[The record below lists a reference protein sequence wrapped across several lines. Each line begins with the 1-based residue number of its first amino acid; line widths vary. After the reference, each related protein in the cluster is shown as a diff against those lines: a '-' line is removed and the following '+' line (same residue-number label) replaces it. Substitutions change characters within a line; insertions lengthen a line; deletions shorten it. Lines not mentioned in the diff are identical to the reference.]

1 MPFSPLIPPKP
12 LDHWSFIS
20 LLADILR
27 LPEETVILTHL
38 YINTYLYYC
47 PYLISSAGHR
57 RIQEQQ
63 HLGTES
69 RGSNSQNYQLE
80 SDYGTGPGSS
90 SSVLSTS
97 SESASSAYGVKL
109 ATERENDDTREGE
122 IDGIRA
128 CEGVTA
134 SKKVL
139 PLPLTK
145 HGNSDKKSVAD
156 NTIDQAGDVQM
167 DQGGDDVG
175 QESGIGGRN
184 TAYDTRPPSANAA
197 TGNSFDRHSL
207 ITGLDIYVS
216 LAICNFVAVRFF
228 FNCHIPI
235 FNTVLFGKE
244 RNENNRNL
252 IDAT

>member
-1 MPFSPLIPPKP
+1 MPFPSSIPPKP

-27 LPEETVILTHL
+27 LPEETVVLTHL

-47 PYLISSAGHR
+47 PRLTSSADPR
-57 RIQEQQ
+57 RIQGEQ
-63 HLGTES
+63 HLGAES
-69 RGSNSQNYQLE
+69 RGRNSQNYQLE

-109 ATERENDDTREGE
+109 ATERENDDIREGE

-139 PLPLTK
+139 PLPYTK
-145 HGNSDKKSVAD
+145 HGHSDAKLARD
-156 NTIDQAGDVQM
+156 IDIDQAGDVQM
-167 DQGGDDVG
+167 DQGGDDVHE
-175 QESGIGGRN
+175 ESGIGERDM
-184 TAYDTRPPSANAA
+184 AYDTGPSSANTTADNLIN
-197 TGNSFDRHSL
+197 GRSL
-207 ITGLDIYVS
+207 TTGLDIYVS
-216 LAICNFVAVRFF
+216 LSFGSFMAVKFS
-228 FNCHIPI
+228 
-235 FNTVLFGKE
+235 
-244 RNENNRNL
+244 
-252 IDAT
+252 